1 MLNATMIKHIDIK
14 STIKNVNAL
23 LKRYNYL
30 IRVLPERTM
39 PKITQSYNSIPAS
52 TVRSL
57 NAIERSAYEN
67 LKREKLIEE
76 RNQLKE
82 LLFEIV
88 EQLNEDEKYIIINK
102 FLSDNETS
110 DYDIYYDL
118 CIGKTKYYQL
128 KKEAL
133 LKLALLLGLEIYKE

>member
-1 MLNATMIKHIDIK
+1 M
-14 STIKNVNAL
+14 
-23 LKRYNYL
+23 
-30 IRVLPERTM
+30 
-39 PKITQSYNSIPAS
+39 
-52 TVRSL
+52 
-57 NAIERSAYEN
+57 ERSAYEN